1 MDNKFNSNINN
12 IIDNKNDKGKNN
24 NNNDDDI
31 SEHISISESLP
42 K

>member
-1 MDNKFNSNINN
+1 MND
-12 IIDNKNDKGKNN
+12 IDIDIKNDKEKN

-31 SEHISISESLP
+31 SEHISYYESIN